1 MAAKLVPSGGSKAGV
16 PTVRDLIPDDL
27 RWSWCDN
34 KNKVYSKCNV
44 LISSGNHPTHPHLGL
59 WKVSSTKPVPDAKK
73 VGDQWSKGQT
83 VPHPPPSWWLLAV
96 LGLPR
101 LCKQYRPSLCLC
113 PHVLFSPSEI
123 ASKYPSPDKNM
134 SHWVEGA
141 P

>member
-1 MAAKLVPSGGSKAGV
+1 MHLSHPK
-16 PTVRDLIPDDL
+16 TIPPVHG
-27 RWSWCDN
+27 
-34 KNKVYSKCNV
+34 K
-44 LISSGNHPTHPHLGL
+44 IAFQE
-59 WKVSSTKPVPDAKK
+59 KPVPDAKK